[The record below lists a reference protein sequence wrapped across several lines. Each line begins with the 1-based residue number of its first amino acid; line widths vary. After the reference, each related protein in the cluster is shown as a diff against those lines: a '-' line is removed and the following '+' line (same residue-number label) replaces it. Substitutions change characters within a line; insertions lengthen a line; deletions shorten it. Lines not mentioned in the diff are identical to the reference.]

1 MRKPIVTA
9 VLLLTMLVG
18 LTSQAIAVTGN
29 YEPDF
34 VHDGVGLV
42 VSYDD
47 EGQFMGRCSGT
58 LLSPTV
64 FLTAGHCTS
73 GAASARVYFEQD
85 AGANF
90 DPALG
95 YDPVTGYPEWGGVVS
110 AAVHTMPGYDDFATF
125 PETRDVGVVILEEPV
140 EATYA
145 ALPSAGTLDHLA
157 AGSGKKDVTFTV
169 SGYGLNWINP
179 AQVVSHRERMMATA
193 TLTNI
198 KNNLT
203 DGYNLAHS
211 GNPGKDKGGTCF
223 GDSGG
228 PVYFAGTDVIA
239 GITSFGLSAQTCG
252 GPGFAYRTDQEVV
265 LEWIA
270 SLVPDDEVL
279 TIVQY

>member
-1 MRKPIVTA
+1 MRKPFVTA

-18 LTSQAIAVTGN
+18 LTSQALAVTGN
-29 YEPDF
+29 YERDF
-34 VHDGVGLV
+34 VHDGVGLIA
-42 VSYDD
+42 SFDD
-47 EGQFMGRCSGT
+47 EGEFMGRCSGT

-90 DPALG
+90 DPELG
-95 YDPVTGYPEWGGVVS
+95 HDTVTGYPVRGGVL
-110 AAVHTMPGYDDFATF
+110 AASVHTMPGYDDFATF
-125 PETRDVGVVILEEPV
+125 PETRDVGIVILEDPV
-140 EATYA
+140 DATYA
-145 ALPSAGTLDHLA
+145 ALPSAGTLDRLA
-157 AGSGKKDVTFTV
+157 AGPGKKDVTFTV

-179 AQVVSHRERMMATA
+179 VQVVSHRERMMATA

-211 GNPGKDKGGTCF
+211 GNPGNDKGGTCF

-252 GPGFAYRTDQEVV
+252 GPGFAYRTDQQVV
-265 LEWIA
+265 LDWIA
-270 SLVPDDEVL
+270 SLMPQGETL
-279 TIVQY
+279 KIVAS